1 MFEKWHVEF
10 MKLNTNWK
18 EFPEILKIFQYV
30 RGRERERWKEK
41 KKSVEG
47 WMKMNWNVNWIF
59 GKVYSRILVLFWIPD
74 FWNRSIHEC
83 CWDFCVLYAML
94 HLIKKDPFGDSLNS
108 LRISL
113 CKVQSCVGSWVIP
126 LQPPI
131 FIVWDLRGT

>member
-1 MFEKWHVEF
+1 MTCRVHEIKY
-10 MKLNTNWK
+10 KLKRIPRNFK
-18 EFPEILKIFQYV
+18 DLSVCEGKGKGEM
-30 RGRERERWKEK
+30 ERE